1 MQVSALPPREGL
13 EALNAIADPA
23 DRRKV
28 ARALPADV
36 FSNMIGE
43 SMVENLNRNV
53 REEMAQRNP
62 TRAA

>member
-1 MQVSALPPREGL
+1 
-13 EALNAIADPA
+13 
-23 DRRKV
+23 
-28 ARALPADV
+28 V

>member
-1 MQVSALPPREGL
+1 
-13 EALNAIADPA
+13 
-23 DRRKV
+23 
-28 ARALPADV
+28 
-36 FSNMIGE
+36 MIGE